1 MTDQMYRIGSCA
13 SSKPFTTA
21 PEDRPHGDPS
31 KPLPNGRQD
40 SRTVV
45 VEAQRAKERKQKQE
59 APIIV
64 ITPARIAELQA
75 IAKLFP
81 GAHRHVERVETA
93 LKRGP
98 LNSVEALFL
107 GSFHVP
113 ARIFKLTETY
123 ELAERWVRVLG
134 WDGEFHRVKEWTMVA
149 ELANVHQAGEVAL

>member
-13 SSKPFTTA
+13 SSKPFATA
-21 PEDRPHGDPS
+21 PEDRPHSDPS
-31 KPLPNGRQD
+31 KPLPTGRQD
-40 SRTVV
+40 SRTAV
-45 VEAQRAKERKQKQE
+45 VEAQRAKERKQKRE
-59 APIIV
+59 APIVV
-64 ITPARIAELQA
+64 ITPARISELQA

-81 GAHRHVERVETA
+81 GAHRHIERVETA

-113 ARIFKLTETY
+113 ARIHKLTDTY

-134 WDGEFHRVKEWTMVA
+134 WDGEFHRVKEWTLVC
-149 ELANVHQAGEVAL
+149 ELTRSGLAGEVA